1 MKFNT
6 FLTLVLSNVFISS
19 VLATVHQY
27 PKASFCPFDSPEFCS
42 QEVTSSCN
50 TTFSYI
56 DNLNRQI
63 RPDLK
68 SLIETTYFRYFKVDL
83 EQQCKFWDAQHF
95 CASEN
100 CAVEIDEEFNW
111 TQVTNEEFKPFKL
124 GALKLPGKDDK
135 VDNPIETEEVQVC
148 EDLDYCHIDDSHE
161 CVYVDLQKNPER
173 FTGYGGNQSFDVWK
187 AIYSENCFPN
197 TNPMSMIGGQQEEQ
211 CVEKNLFYRV
221 ISGLHASIAVHLSN
235 EYLNSVTGE
244 FYPNLKIFMERV
256 GYFNERLANIYF
268 NFALVS
274 QSLVKLNEIL
284 PLKEFI
290 LSGYDDITPVQ
301 QQQLL
306 ANNFTDKAE
315 VYDELLFDDIIPAL
329 SSNLLFNTSTLFGP
343 GVDPNLKNEFRA
355 RFKNVS
361 AIMDCVG
368 CDRCRMWGKIQ
379 TIGYGTALKILFES
393 EDPNNK
399 DRLKFRRIEIVALV
413 NTLDRL
419 SKSIE
424 AINNFKQMYL
434 EHVRNVALGISKPE
448 EMDKKFDTN
457 SGFAFPFVSPILPE
471 TSKPVEKSE
480 PELQSAPVQPEAAK
494 SAKKVEQSSSVEPR
508 EESHDSIEE
517 IAKIPPSERTFKQ
530 ELRLAFD
537 EIWQALKFIFN
548 SYKNF
553 PVILG
558 KLGLVKAD
566 SWWNEFIGKPVRQY
580 ESRVD
585 VDAQQYEAMIQ

>member
-1 MKFNT
+1 MRVNIT
-6 FLTLVLSNVFISS
+6 NSIIVLTSVFISS
-19 VLATVHQY
+19 VFATVHQY
-27 PKASFCPFDSPEFCS
+27 PKADFCPFDSPEFCS
-42 QEVTSSCN
+42 QIVTSSCN

-56 DNLNRQI
+56 DELNQEI
-63 RPDLK
+63 RPHLE
-68 SLIETTYFRYFKVDL
+68 SLIKTTYFRYFKVDL

-100 CAVEIDEEFNW
+100 CAVEIDEDFNW
-111 TQVTNEEFKPFKL
+111 TQVTNESLKPFKL
-124 GALKLPGKDDK
+124 GALNLAKKDDK
-135 VDNPIETEEVQVC
+135 VENPIETEEVQVC

-161 CVYVDLQKNPER
+161 CVYVDLLKNPER

-197 TNPMSMIGGQQEEQ
+197 TNPMSMLNGAQEEEQ
-211 CVEKNLFYRV
+211 CVEKNLFYRL

-256 GYFNERLANIYF
+256 GYFNDRLANIYF
-268 NFALVS
+268 NYALVS

-290 LSGYDDITPVQ
+290 LSGYDDISPVQ

-306 ANNFTDKAE
+306 DNNFTDKAE
-315 VYDELLFDDIIPAL
+315 VYEELLFDDIIPAL
-329 SSNLLFNTSTLFGP
+329 SSNLLFNTSSLFGP
-343 GVDPNLKNEFRA
+343 GIDPNLKNEFRA

-393 EDPNNK
+393 EDPINK
-399 DRLKFRRIEIVALV
+399 DKLKFRRIEIVALI

-419 SKSIE
+419 SRSIKS
-424 AINNFKQMYL
+424 INNFKEMYL
-434 EHVRNVALGISKPE
+434 EHLRDVALGISMPG
-448 EMDKKFDTN
+448 EMDKKLNTN
-457 SGFAFPFVSPILPE
+457 AGFAFPFVSPVLPKVAK
-471 TSKPVEKSE
+471 TSTTSSSPVE
-480 PELQSAPVQPEAAK
+480 PE
-494 SAKKVEQSSSVEPR
+494 KKDKVSTGETLE
-508 EESHDSIEE
+508 D
-517 IAKIPPSERTFKQ
+517 IAKIDPAQRTFSQ
-530 ELRLAFD
+530 EFKLALD
-537 EIWQALKFIFN
+537 EVWQALKFIFG

-553 PVILG
+553 PLNLG
-558 KLGLVKAD
+558 KIGLVKAD
-566 SWWNEFIGKPVRQY
+566 TWWNEFIGKPVREY

-585 VDAQQYEAMIQ
+585 VDAEQYSALVF